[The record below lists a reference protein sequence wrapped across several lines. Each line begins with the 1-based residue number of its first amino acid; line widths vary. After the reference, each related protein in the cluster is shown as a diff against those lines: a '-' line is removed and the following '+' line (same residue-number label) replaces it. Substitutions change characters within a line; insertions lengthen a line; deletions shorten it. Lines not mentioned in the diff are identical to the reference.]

1 MSKRSLIFLDESAI
15 STTLHHA
22 YGRAP
27 RGQRVR
33 LYAPTYGAR
42 RTLVGAIALDG
53 RKALGVVQKGLR
65 IESFLEFIRTELA
78 PILKPGDVV
87 IMDNLR
93 VHTNR
98 EAVAAIEACGAEVVF
113 QPRYSPEYNAIEHC
127 WSWVK
132 HELRR
137 IGCRA
142 IDRLVEY
149 TKRRWEQITP
159 TLCRSWARGCGYAV

>member
-27 RGQRVR
+27 KGQRVR

-53 RKALGVVQKGLR
+53 RKALGVVEKGLR
-65 IESFLEFIRTELA
+65 IESFLEFIRSELA
-78 PILKPGDVV
+78 PMLKPGDVV

-98 EAVAAIEACGAEVVF
+98 EAVTAIEACGAEVVF
-113 QPRYSPEYNAIEHC
+113 QPRYSPEWYMVTASRSGASC
-127 WSWVK
+127 S
-132 HELRR
+132 RR
-137 IGCRA
+137 GA
-142 IDRLVEY
+142 RL
-149 TKRRWEQITP
+149 TP
-159 TLCRSWARGCGYAV
+159 TGRSRSGSSACCS

>member
-1 MSKRSLIFLDESAI
+1 M
-15 STTLHHA
+15 
-22 YGRAP
+22 
-27 RGQRVR
+27 
-33 LYAPTYGAR
+33 
-42 RTLVGAIALDG
+42 
-53 RKALGVVQKGLR
+53 VQKGLR

>member
-1 MSKRSLIFLDESAI
+1 MFLDESAI